1 MPFLT
6 FQSHEGVQRVEL
18 TRKLT
23 GIGRSSDNRIVLSD
37 EAVLPYHAQI
47 LRDGANWVLSSL
59 DREAVLIV
67 NGRDR
72 RNCSLCDG
80 DLLLLGGTELTFTD
94 QVPTPEFV
102 PAPVRATAPGTGV
115 DSRLEKISTFAE
127 KLLLG
132 MAVPEIFKTLLDSVV
147 SLTGASKGFLI
158 HVRGDELHIP
168 AARNVDRVDV
178 GPDLEQVSDSVIAR
192 VLKERRPLIVSD
204 ALNDTILGQS
214 RSVMDLKLSS
224 VMCVPLMAR
233 EQLIGVLYVGNE
245 GLERL
250 FVEQDLELLKKF
262 GNTLDV
268 GVSITTDDE
277 SVREEFEPRAPSIA
291 RRLEVLK
298 VLSAE
303 GISVHAS
310 VAPLLPMNPDRF
322 IELLSPYVDSI
333 WIDSIGHQ
341 EVNTRKELLQKYKT
355 FFESKNQQLL
365 RNKISSYFSAK
376 SSTTKSAMVTSASAL
391 STYKEKEEDRQITLV
406 I

>member
-1 MPFLT
+1 M
-6 FQSHEGVQRVEL
+6 
-18 TRKLT
+18 K
-23 GIGRSSDNRIVLSD
+23 NVL
-37 EAVLPYHAQI
+37 ALPYIRMYYSGMKTVEVQATSI
-47 LRDGANWVLSSL
+47 LTPQKVGSL
-59 DREAVLIV
+59 AGGYQYSLNPYAGCAFSCSYCYVPKFPS
-67 NGRDR
+67 R
-72 RNCSLCDG
+72 RNTDFMDWGKWLEVKINAPELVRKERTRVFGSSIFFSSATDPYQYAELKYRLSRKCLEQ
-80 DLLLLGGTELTFTD
+80 LLLYKPARLTLHT
-94 QVPTPEFV
+94 
-102 PAPVRATAPGTGV
+102 R
-115 DSRLEKISTFAE
+115 SH
-127 KLLLG
+127 
-132 MAVPEIFKTLLDSVV
+132 
-147 SLTGASKGFLI
+147 LI
-158 HVRGDELHIP
+158 L
-168 AARNVDRVDV
+168 
-178 GPDLEQVSDSVIAR
+178 
-192 VLKERRPLIVSD
+192 
-204 ALNDTILGQS
+204 
-214 RSVMDLKLSS
+214 
-224 VMCVPLMAR
+224 
-233 EQLIGVLYVGNE
+233 
-245 GLERL
+245 
-250 FVEQDLELLKKF
+250 QDLELLKKF

>member
-1 MPFLT
+1 M
-6 FQSHEGVQRVEL
+6 
-18 TRKLT
+18 K
-23 GIGRSSDNRIVLSD
+23 IVL
-37 EAVLPYHAQI
+37 ALPYIRMYYSGMKTVEVQATSI
-47 LRDGANWVLSSL
+47 LTPQKVGSL
-59 DREAVLIV
+59 AGGYQYSLNPYAGCAFSCSYCYVPKFPS
-67 NGRDR
+67 R
-72 RNCSLCDG
+72 RNTDFMDWGKWLEVKINAPELVRKERTRVFGSSIFFSSATDPYQYAELKYRLSRKCLEQ
-80 DLLLLGGTELTFTD
+80 LLLYKPARLTLHT
-94 QVPTPEFV
+94 
-102 PAPVRATAPGTGV
+102 R
-115 DSRLEKISTFAE
+115 SH
-127 KLLLG
+127 
-132 MAVPEIFKTLLDSVV
+132 
-147 SLTGASKGFLI
+147 LI
-158 HVRGDELHIP
+158 L
-168 AARNVDRVDV
+168 
-178 GPDLEQVSDSVIAR
+178 
-192 VLKERRPLIVSD
+192 
-204 ALNDTILGQS
+204 
-214 RSVMDLKLSS
+214 
-224 VMCVPLMAR
+224 
-233 EQLIGVLYVGNE
+233 
-245 GLERL
+245 
-250 FVEQDLELLKKF
+250 QDLELLKKF

-376 SSTTKSAMVTSASAL
+376 SSTTKSAMVTSASAP
-391 STYKEKEEDRQITLV
+391 STYKEKEEEEDRQITLV

>member
-1 MPFLT
+1 MYYSGMKTVEVQATSILT
-6 FQSHEGVQRVEL
+6 PQKVGSLAGGYQYSL
-18 TRKLT
+18 
-23 GIGRSSDNRIVLSD
+23 N
-37 EAVLPYHAQI
+37 PYA
-47 LRDGANWVLSSL
+47 GCAFSCSYCYVPKFPS
-59 DREAVLIV
+59 
-67 NGRDR
+67 R
-72 RNCSLCDG
+72 RNTDFMDWGKWLEVKINAPELVRKERTRVFGSSIFFSSATDPYQYAELKYRLSRKCLEQ
-80 DLLLLGGTELTFTD
+80 LLLYKPARLTLHT
-94 QVPTPEFV
+94 
-102 PAPVRATAPGTGV
+102 R
-115 DSRLEKISTFAE
+115 SH
-127 KLLLG
+127 
-132 MAVPEIFKTLLDSVV
+132 
-147 SLTGASKGFLI
+147 LI
-158 HVRGDELHIP
+158 L
-168 AARNVDRVDV
+168 
-178 GPDLEQVSDSVIAR
+178 
-192 VLKERRPLIVSD
+192 
-204 ALNDTILGQS
+204 
-214 RSVMDLKLSS
+214 
-224 VMCVPLMAR
+224 
-233 EQLIGVLYVGNE
+233 
-245 GLERL
+245 
-250 FVEQDLELLKKF
+250 QDLELLKKF

>member
-1 MPFLT
+1 M
-6 FQSHEGVQRVEL
+6 
-18 TRKLT
+18 K
-23 GIGRSSDNRIVLSD
+23 IVL
-37 EAVLPYHAQI
+37 ALPYIRMYYSGMKTVEVQATSI
-47 LRDGANWVLSSL
+47 LTPQKVGSL
-59 DREAVLIV
+59 AGGYQYSLNPYAGCAFSCSYCYVPKFPS
-67 NGRDR
+67 R
-72 RNCSLCDG
+72 RNTDFMDWGKWLEVKINAPELVRKERTRVFGSSIFFSSATDPYQYAELKYRLSRKCLEQ
-80 DLLLLGGTELTFTD
+80 LLLYKPARLTLHT
-94 QVPTPEFV
+94 
-102 PAPVRATAPGTGV
+102 R
-115 DSRLEKISTFAE
+115 SH
-127 KLLLG
+127 
-132 MAVPEIFKTLLDSVV
+132 
-147 SLTGASKGFLI
+147 LI
-158 HVRGDELHIP
+158 L
-168 AARNVDRVDV
+168 
-178 GPDLEQVSDSVIAR
+178 
-192 VLKERRPLIVSD
+192 
-204 ALNDTILGQS
+204 
-214 RSVMDLKLSS
+214 
-224 VMCVPLMAR
+224 
-233 EQLIGVLYVGNE
+233 
-245 GLERL
+245 
-250 FVEQDLELLKKF
+250 QDLELLKKF